1 MVTYLTT
8 FRKASNVKVSSNPH
22 CISTVEIISTNVLV
36 NNRHKALITEDSR
49 IESANKKLK
58 EVMASFDR
66 AKQCVFDTEKRAAT
80 DRDSEKL
87 RGDLER
93 AEKVH
98 GNAGNAYTKALNASM
113 DTIGT
118 GSGRVMVLLPSH
130 VATRK

>member
-1 MVTYLTT
+1 M
-8 FRKASNVKVSSNPH
+8 
-22 CISTVEIISTNVLV
+22 
-36 NNRHKALITEDSR
+36 NNCHKALITEDSR

-66 AKQCVFDTEKRAAT
+66 AKQCVFDTDKHVAT

-93 AEKVH
+93 VEKVH
-98 GNAGNAYTKALNASM
+98 GNAGNVYTKALNASM

-118 GSGRVMVLLPSH
+118 GSGSVMVLLPSH
-130 VATRK
+130 VATHK